1 MELTLIAALATAV
14 VLGSLAISVGSRRL
28 QLSTSALAITF
39 TLTAM
44 FWIAFLLV
52 TIGVTVRTIA
62 QASA

>member
-1 MELTLIAALATAV
+1 MELTLIAALASAV
-14 VLGSLAISVGSRRL
+14 VLGSLSISWGGRRF
-28 QLSTSALAITF
+28 QLSTSALAVAF

-52 TIGVTVRTIA
+52 TIGITVRTIA